1 MRTHCLSKQRQ
12 LCLAIVLLV
21 AFAAFPNQVDL
32 AAPDYQ
38 ETIYQ
43 EDFEEEQILFWQW
56 GNGWSVILDGGNH
69 VLAGQGHEWARLDR
83 TFNSDMRLSMRVKL
97 LQGRIHLVTHLTDAS
112 RYFIGFDA
120 DGSDLNKQYFPD
132 EFQNSLA
139 AGSAAHNLNRC
150 YQVEI
155 IFQGSQI
162 NFLVDGVQEWS
173 YTDPQPLLSGAIA
186 FETLENSKVYVDDI
200 RLEIVTGTPAT
211 TTPPAPAAATATL
224 PSPASLTWVRLGGP
238 LGGLGYDV
246 RMRPDNPDLMY
257 VTDAFAG
264 VFMSDNG
271 GKDWFPSNQGITI
284 RTGTTSDA
292 IPIFS
297 LTIDPN
303 KYDIIW
309 AGTQNTRGIFK
320 SLDAG
325 YTWQKMDNGISE
337 REGITFRGFAVEP
350 GNSNVVYAAAE
361 ISSWIWNHGQVHPGR
376 EFDMVGG
383 VVYKTTDGGVHWKQA
398 WRGDNLAR
406 YIWIDPR
413 NVNQVYVSTGIFDRE
428 AANSDPQAGLP
439 GGEGVIKSTDG
450 GLHWTNINIG
460 LKNLYVGTLF
470 MHPLNPDILLAG
482 TGNNQYHED
491 AGIYLTENGGANWQ
505 HVLRGDNIE
514 SVEFAISNPSIA
526 YAGSANNIYRSED
539 GGHTWRVVSGGDQE
553 GWGSPGVRAGFPID
567 FQVDPRTPDR
577 LFANEYGGG
586 NFLSEDGG
594 KTWIDASRGYTG
606 AQARAIAVDPTQ
618 PGHVF
623 VAARSGIFTSF
634 DGGMNWIGLNFSPVV
649 SMEWNMVGIDPS
661 NPQHIIAETNWSNI
675 LLNSTNG
682 GYKWNSV
689 FRFSDQRIGWRAVAF
704 APSNPRIVYVGSA
717 GYFSA
722 GSFDGSQ
729 PGQGIFISRDGG
741 ITWQS
746 ANDSNSQNAHVA
758 SLAVDPTNTQI
769 VYAAT
774 SGSGLLKTS
783 NGGQSWIRLTGL
795 WSNQERLIFVA
806 VNPAV
811 PEIVFLGIERGGLFI
826 SMDGGNTWKHSIKG
840 LIPEGSIASI
850 VFDPT
855 RPLEVMYLADL
866 LSGVYSSVNGG
877 ANWTV
882 INNGLRMRAVTALA
896 ISADGQHIYAATE
909 GEGAF
914 RLDLN
919 GQPPESV
926 SSPTPSPTITRSPTE
941 IAKQGT
947 LTNEAATPPAAGPT
961 ATPGTKPGICGGA
974 AMIPLAIIGLAW
986 FRRRRW

>member
-1 MRTHCLSKQRQ
+1 MRTHRLSKQHR
-12 LCLAIVLLV
+12 LWFVIVLLL
-21 AFAAFPNQVDL
+21 AFTAFPNQVDR

-38 ETIYQ
+38 DPTYQ
-43 EDFEEEQILFWQW
+43 EDFEDGQALGWQLDP
-56 GNGWSVILDGGNH
+56 GWRVILDAANH
-69 VLAGQGHEWARLDR
+69 VLAGQGHQWARLDKS
-83 TFNSDMRLSMRVKL
+83 FNGDMRLSMRVKL

-112 RYFIGFDA
+112 RYFIGFDTI
-120 DGSDLNKQYFPD
+120 GSDLNKQYFPD
-132 EFQNSLA
+132 EFHDSLA
-139 AGSAAHNLNRC
+139 TGSGAHSLNRW

-173 YTDPQPLLSGAIA
+173 YADPQPLLSGAIA
-186 FETLENSKVYVDDI
+186 FETLDDSQVYVDDI
-200 RLEIVTGTPAT
+200 RLEIGTSTPAT
-211 TTPPAPAAATATL
+211 TIPPVPAAATPTL
-224 PSPASLTWVRLGGP
+224 PAPASLTWVRLGGP

-264 VFMSDNG
+264 VFMSENG
-271 GKDWFPSNQGITI
+271 GEDWFPSNNGITI
-284 RTGTTSDA
+284 RWGTTGDA

-303 KYDIIW
+303 NYDIIW

-325 YTWQKMDNGISE
+325 YTWQKMDNGIIE
-337 REGITFRGFAVEP
+337 RDGITFRGFAVEP
-350 GNSNVVYAAAE
+350 GNSNIVYAAAE
-361 ISSWIWNHGQVHPGR
+361 ISSWIWNRGQFRPGR
-376 EFDMVGG
+376 EFEMVGG
-383 VVYKTTDGGVHWKQA
+383 VVYKTTDGGLHWKQA

-413 NVNQVYVSTGIFDRE
+413 NVDIIYVSTGIFDRE

-439 GGEGVIKSTDG
+439 GGVGVIKSADG
-450 GLHWTNINIG
+450 GMHWTTMNNG
-460 LKNLYVGTLF
+460 LKNLYVGSLF
-470 MHPLNPDILLAG
+470 MHPQNSDILLAG

-491 AGIYLTENGGANWQ
+491 SGIYLTENGGINWQ
-505 HVLRGDNIE
+505 QVLSNDNIE
-514 SVEFAISNPSIA
+514 SVEISFSDPAIA
-526 YAGSANNIYRSED
+526 YAGSADNIYRSED
-539 GGHTWRVVSGGDQE
+539 GGHTWRSVSGGGPD

-567 FQVDPRTPDR
+567 FQVDPRNPDR

-606 AQARAIAVDPTQ
+606 AQARAIAVDPSQ

-623 VAARSGIFTSF
+623 VAARSGIFTSY
-634 DGGMNWIGLNFSPVV
+634 DGGTNWMGLNFAPVV
-649 SMEWNMVGIDPS
+649 VMEWNMVGIDPS
-661 NPQHIIAETNWSNI
+661 NPQHLIAETNWGNN

-689 FRFSDQRIGWRAVAF
+689 YSIGEQRIGWRAVAF
-704 APSNPRIVYVGSA
+704 APSDTRIVYAGSA

-722 GSFDGSQ
+722 GSFDGGQ
-729 PGQGIFISRDGG
+729 PGQGIFISRNGG
-741 ITWQS
+741 ATWQS
-746 ANDSNSQNAHVA
+746 ANDTNSQTAHVT
-758 SLAVDPTNTQI
+758 SLAVDPTNPQI

-783 NGGQSWIRLTGL
+783 NGGQSWSLLTGL
-795 WSNQERLIFVA
+795 WSNRERLITVA
-806 VNPAV
+806 INPAD
-811 PEIVFLGIERGGLFI
+811 PDIVFLGLERGGLFI

-855 RPLEVMYLADL
+855 RPQEVMYLADL
-866 LSGVYSSVNGG
+866 TSGVYSSVNGG

-882 INNGLRMRAVTALA
+882 INNGLRMRAVNALA
-896 ISADGQHIYAATE
+896 ISADGQHLYAATE

-919 GQPPESV
+919 GVPPEPV
-926 SSPTPSPTITRSPTE
+926 MSPTPSPTT
-941 IAKQGT
+941 T
-947 LTNEAATPPAAGPT
+947 LTPTIIPLRGTPTAAPATAATTGPT
-961 ATPGTKPGICGGA
+961 VTPETKPGICGGA